1 MCIPFWLT
9 HVSIH
14 APARGATGPLIL
26 GILLT
31 RVSIHAPARGATCA
45 HLRTSGLWGVSI
57 HAPARGA
64 TKLQEGLFHFLSSFN
79 PRARTGRD
87 DSSTC
92 SNFRSGGFNPRA
104 RTGRD
109 CPSHPRRLS
118 CAVSIHAPARGAT
131 MARAE
136 VVVGDDAFQSTR
148 PHGARLLLDAVI
160 LWSTRFQSTRPHGAR
175 PCVLRLLFSPDAVS
189 IHAPAR
195 GATTP
200 MIPGPGRA
208 GVSIHAPARGATEP
222 VSAAQDLAEVSIHA
236 PARGAT
242 ICRAASWS
250 GSPSFN
256 PRARTGRD
264 RRAHAAVHHCSSFN
278 PRARTGRDST
288 DRRGA
293 SRGNL
298 FQSTRPHGARRL
310 AALGACANAGVS
322 IHAPARGATRP
333 PAGGLPPRAGF
344 NPRARTGRDAIAVQ
358 QLLLFLVSIHAP
370 ARGATLSPNN
380 LYLLRTVSIHAPA
393 RGATLS

>member
-242 ICRAASWS
+242 RQMPATCLVRA
-250 GSPSFN
+250 
-256 PRARTGRD
+256 
-264 RRAHAAVHHCSSFN
+264 
-278 PRARTGRDST
+278 
-288 DRRGA
+288 
-293 SRGNL
+293 L
-298 FQSTRPHGARRL
+298 FQSTRPHGAR
-310 AALGACANAGVS
+310 
-322 IHAPARGATRP
+322 PARRP
-333 PAGGLPPRAGF
+333 ALRLLRRFNPRARTGRDGVDFQSARHGRGF
-344 NPRARTGRDAIAVQ
+344 NPRARTGRDQASCSSWVLQ
-358 QLLLFLVSIHAP
+358 PMFQSTRPHG
-370 ARGATLSPNN
+370 ARRQAGCP
-380 LYLLRTVSIHAPA
+380 
-393 RGATLS
+393 